1 MKFTAEIQIMP
12 LPEVT
17 EPQGK
22 TLQKHIHQL
31 PIEGIQQVRVGKMVQ
46 LLVEADSEQAAHDI
60 VRKACEKLLVHP
72 LIETYSF
79 GLRQEEAAF
88 TTEEAEAE
96 EVNEVPETPPA
107 DINEEE

>member
-1 MKFTAEIQIMP
+1 MP

-46 LLVEADSEQAAHDI
+46 LRVEADSEQAAHDI

-72 LIETYSF
+72 LVETYSF
-79 GLRQEEAAF
+79 GLRQEEETF
-88 TTEEAEAE
+88 PTEEVQAE
-96 EVNEVPETPPA
+96 EVNEMPDPPPTDTA
-107 DINEEE
+107 EEE